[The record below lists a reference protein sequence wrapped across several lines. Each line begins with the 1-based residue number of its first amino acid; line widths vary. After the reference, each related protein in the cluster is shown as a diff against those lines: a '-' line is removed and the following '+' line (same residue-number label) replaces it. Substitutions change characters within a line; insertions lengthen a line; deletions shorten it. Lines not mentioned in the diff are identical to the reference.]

1 MQKKMPM
8 MKRRVVRWG
17 GLALFSILFLCG
29 SGAAAQT
36 DSTTA
41 SQSAKVTLTSFD
53 AVVLGVIEGVTE
65 YLPVSSTGHLLLAER
80 FLGLSESEA
89 AKNASD
95 SYAIMIQAG
104 AILAVLGLF
113 WKRIAQIVRGVL
125 QRDAAG
131 LRIGINVILA
141 FLPAAVVGFA
151 LHSTIKKVLFG
162 PWPIVAAWVVGGV
175 VLILW
180 RWKPGEDS
188 KDASGVDALALMTP
202 RQALIIGVMQCFAM
216 WPGTSRSLVTILGGL
231 LAGLPT
237 AAAVEFSFLLGGIT
251 LGSATVYEGLKN
263 GREMLAI
270 FDLGPTLLG
279 FGVSFVSAALAVKWL
294 VAYLQKRDMAVF
306 GYYRIAL
313 ALATTVYLIWG

>member
-1 MQKKMPM
+1 
-8 MKRRVVRWG
+8 
-17 GLALFSILFLCG
+17 
-29 SGAAAQT
+29 
-36 DSTTA
+36 
-41 SQSAKVTLTSFD
+41 
-53 AVVLGVIEGVTE
+53 
-65 YLPVSSTGHLLLAER
+65 
-80 FLGLSESEA
+80 A

-113 WKRIAQIVRGVL
+113 WKRIVQIVRGVL
-125 QRDAAG
+125 QRDEAG
-131 LRIGINVILA
+131 WRIGINVVLA

-151 LHSTIKKVLFG
+151 LHSTIKKALFG

-175 VLILW
+175 VLVLW
-180 RWKPGEDS
+180 RWKPGEESDS
-188 KDASGVDALALMTP
+188 SATGDALAAMTP
-202 RQALIIGVMQCFAM
+202 RQALLIGLMQCIAL

-231 LAGLPT
+231 LVGLPT

-263 GREMLAI
+263 GREMLAT

-279 FGVSFVSAALAVKWL
+279 FGVSFVAAALSVKWL

-313 ALATTVYLIWG
+313 ALATTVYLVWG

>member
-1 MQKKMPM
+1 MPM
-8 MKRRVVRWG
+8 MKCRVARWV
-17 GLALFSILFLCG
+17 GLTLFSIFCLCG
-29 SGAAAQT
+29 AGAAAQT
-36 DSTTA
+36 EPTTA
-41 SQSAKVTLTSFD
+41 SQSAKVTLTAFD

-80 FLGLSESEA
+80 FLGLSDSEA

-202 RQALIIGVMQCFAM
+202 RQALIIGLMQCFAM

-237 AAAVEFSFLLGGIT
+237 AAAVEFSFLLGGVT

-263 GREMLAI
+263 GREMLAT